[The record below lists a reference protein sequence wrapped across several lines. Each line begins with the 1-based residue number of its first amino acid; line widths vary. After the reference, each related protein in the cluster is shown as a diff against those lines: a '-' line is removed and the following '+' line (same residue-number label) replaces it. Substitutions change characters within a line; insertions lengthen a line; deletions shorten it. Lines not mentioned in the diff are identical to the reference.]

1 MYRVESSVVQIPS
14 IHDVERARVEDQ
26 LIQDIHIVKLCGCY
40 NDDAW
45 NVSPQIQQCME
56 LDSAFGLTEFCP
68 GKKGEAEV
76 DGRRV
81 QGIRGLSKIDPGALS
96 RIQLLCLFDKDLSE
110 VPEDSPIPALVGVGK
125 GAFDDFPTDSGMIQ
139 FVFQGAQA
147 GGDVSQA
154 FSESQLCKNHGDE
167 LRITAEGP
175 YSPIPLITI
184 DTLVELVSWKKIQQ
198 LRKNYST
205 SVHVHT
211 PRPLSGVGSLP
222 GENFSFEIEKS
233 FFRRRHFY
241 S

>member
-14 IHDVERARVEDQ
+14 IHDVERARIEDQ
-26 LIQDIHIVKLCGCY
+26 LIQDVHIVNLGGCY
-40 NDDAW
+40 NDHAW
-45 NVSPQIQQCME
+45 DVPPQIQQCVE
-56 LDSAFGLTEFCP
+56 LDSAFGLTEFRP
-68 GKKGEAEV
+68 RKKGETQV

-81 QGIRGLSKIDPGALS
+81 QGIRGLSKIDPGAFS
-96 RIQLLCLFDKDLSE
+96 RIQVLSLFDKDLSE

-125 GAFDDFPTDSGMIQ
+125 RTFGDFPTDSSMIQ
-139 FVFQGAQA
+139 LALQGAQA

-198 LRKNYST
+198 LRKNYSS
-205 SVHVHT
+205 SVHIPT
-211 PRPLSGVGSLP
+211 PRPLSGVASLA
-222 GENFSFEIEKS
+222 GENFLFEIEKS
-233 FFRRRHFY
+233 FFRQRKLY